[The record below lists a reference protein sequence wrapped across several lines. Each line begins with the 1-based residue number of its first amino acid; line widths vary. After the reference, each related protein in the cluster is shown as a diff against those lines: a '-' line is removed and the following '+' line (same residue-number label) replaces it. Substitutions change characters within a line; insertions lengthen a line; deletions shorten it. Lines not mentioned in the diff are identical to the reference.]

1 MHQIEQWQ
9 ISGIAKLLKLP
20 FVNCD
25 YVILICVL
33 SYLIKKIY
41 DANSKFIAG
50 ALLCFFQGMEEC
62 ALLILG
68 KLPDSALVATN
79 AALQT

>member
-1 MHQIEQWQ
+1 M
-9 ISGIAKLLKLP
+9 
-20 FVNCD
+20 C
-25 YVILICVL
+25 VIVFN
-33 SYLIKKIY
+33 KKIY